1 MARGID
7 TAAHSGALPTG
18 TIGVVSGG
26 VDMIYLPENADLFD
40 QVAATGLLLTEMI
53 PSAPEWTDG
62 MRQTIEQKAVDNLRE
77 SLLRHLSFD
86 QVTIDDL
93 IGWYEQPAPF
103 VWAAI
108 WELEIAGLVIWHY
121 GNRVA
126 RIA

>member
-7 TAAHSGALPTG
+7 TAAHRGALPTS

-53 PSAPEWTDG
+53 PSAAEWPDR
-62 MRQTIEQKAVDNLRE
+62 MRQTIEQTAVDNLRE
-77 SLLRHLSFD
+77 CLLRHLSFD
-86 QVTIDDL
+86 QATIDDL

-108 WELEIAGLVIWHY
+108 LELEIASLVTRHY